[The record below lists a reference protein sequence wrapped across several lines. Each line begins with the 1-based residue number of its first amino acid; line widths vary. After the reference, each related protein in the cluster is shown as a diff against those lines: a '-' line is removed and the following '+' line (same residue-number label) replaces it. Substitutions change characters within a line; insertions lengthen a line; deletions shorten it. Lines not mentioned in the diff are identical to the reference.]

1 MRKLATTLFTAII
14 VLYSI
19 QAASRDDRLRFS
31 IEEALSTEAAKEKL
45 NAGIRFYF
53 GDQKHGPVAKKFGQA
68 TSNRKTN
75 AFNKSDQ
82 EACEWVFL
90 SVMIS
95 LQERAQ
101 SEGGNAVVDITSN
114 YKSVEFKSNTEFE
127 CGAGA
132 IMAGVALKGRVVKLK

>member
-14 VLYSI
+14 VLYSA

-31 IEEALSTEAAKEKL
+31 IEEALSTETAKQKL
-45 NAGIRFYF
+45 DTGIRFYF
-53 GDQKHGPVAKKFGQA
+53 GDQKHGSIAKKFDQIA
-68 TSNRKTN
+68 SNRKTN

-90 SVMIS
+90 SAMIS
-95 LQERAQ
+95 LQERAHR
-101 SEGGNAVVDITSN
+101 EGGNAVINIISS
-114 YKSVEFKSNTEFE
+114 YKSVEFKSDTEFE